1 MHVCVHV
8 CMIFVGVGGRVRVCV
23 TQRIT
28 LGIIPQEQSTL
39 FSVTVSHRT
48 WSSAGRQGWLTSK
61 LSVFTSAVL
70 GL

>member
-1 MHVCVHV
+1 MPWKEAEFSCLCMHMCTCMHVCVHV

-39 FSVTVSHRT
+39 FSVTVSH
-48 WSSAGRQGWLTSK
+48 
-61 LSVFTSAVL
+61 
-70 GL
+70 